1 VLEATRRWFKY
12 YKVPT
17 GKPPNIFALDGK
29 FLDREYALR
38 VIEETRKYWEKLASG
53 ETKVE
58 EKVCSIANTTLNN
71 RGTIK
76 KADADK
82 IVEADE
88 KHQKEAAKLDSTV
101 HQLSYVRDEEE
112 RTTKEKK
119 F

>member
-1 VLEATRRWFKY
+1 
-12 YKVPT
+12 
-17 GKPPNIFALDGK
+17 
-29 FLDREYALR
+29 

-53 ETKVE
+53 ETKVD

-76 KADADK
+76 KEDAEK

-88 KHQKEAAKLDSTV
+88 KYQKEPAKLDPSV
-101 HQLSYVRDEEE
+101 HDLAYVRDNEE

>member
-1 VLEATRRWFKY
+1 MNEQYA
-12 YKVPT
+12 
-17 GKPPNIFALDGK
+17 N
-29 FLDREYALR
+29 REYAQR
-38 VIEETRKYWEKLASG
+38 VIDETRKYWEKLANG

-58 EKVCSIANTTLNN
+58 EKVCSIANTTLKN

-76 KADADK
+76 KDEADK

-88 KHQKEAAKLDSTV
+88 KYQKEPAKIDSTV
-101 HQLSYVRDEEE
+101 HQLSYVQDEEE